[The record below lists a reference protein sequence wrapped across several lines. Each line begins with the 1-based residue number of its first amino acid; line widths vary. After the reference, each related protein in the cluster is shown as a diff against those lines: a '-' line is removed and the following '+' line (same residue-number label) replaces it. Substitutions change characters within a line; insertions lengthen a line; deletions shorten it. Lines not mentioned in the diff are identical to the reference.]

1 MPNRGH
7 HEDMRLPD
15 LTPAEL
21 TDDQRAL
28 HDRIASGPR
37 AAGPQHFPL
46 VDPSGALTG
55 PFGVMIHEPA
65 LGAPLQELGSAVR
78 YRTELPDRVREIA
91 ILAVAAATDC
101 AFELYAH
108 ARVGRAAGLD
118 GDELAALDEA
128 RFSSSDPVEEAAYGF
143 CRRLLDGRSRLT
155 DTEYDEL
162 RTTLGTRT
170 ITELVV
176 LVGYYRTLAQLL
188 DVYDVGV
195 PAVQ

>member
-1 MPNRGH
+1 
-7 HEDMRLPD
+7 MRLPD

-78 YRTELPDRVREIA
+78 YRTGLADRVREIA
-91 ILAVAAATDC
+91 ILAVAAATGC
-101 AFELYAH
+101 AFEQYAH
-108 ARVGRAAGLD
+108 ERVGRVAGLD
-118 GDELAALDEA
+118 DDELAALDEG
-128 RFSSSDPVEEAAYGF
+128 RFSSSDPVEVAAYGF
-143 CRRLLDGRSRLT
+143 CRQLLDDRSRLT
-155 DTEYDEL
+155 DTDYDEL
-162 RTTLGTRT
+162 RTTLGTTT

-195 PAVQ
+195 PGVQ

>member
-1 MPNRGH
+1 
-7 HEDMRLPD
+7 MRLPD

-46 VDPSGALTG
+46 LDASGALTG
-55 PFGVMIHEPA
+55 PFGVMVHEPA

-78 YRTELPDRVREIA
+78 YRTGLTDRVREIA
-91 ILAVAAATDC
+91 ILAVAAVTGC
-101 AFELYAH
+101 TFEQYAH

-118 GDELAALDEA
+118 DDELAALADG
-128 RFSSSDPVEEAAYGF
+128 RFSSSDRLEEAAYAF
-143 CRRLLDGRSRLT
+143 CRRLLEGRSRLT
-155 DTEYDEL
+155 DADYDAL
-162 RTTLGTRT
+162 RTTLGTTT

-195 PAVQ
+195 PDVQ